1 MLSVD
6 DIHKIE
12 KQRRDIRKEIYK
24 KIYEQFCR
32 RIKQCVEL
40 NESQAFLR
48 TPSYLV
54 GYPTFDRERAT
65 VYLKRQ
71 LELGKFDV
79 TFLSNIDLYVSWKK
93 KKGHVPTPK
102 ALSKSEGTTAPQ
114 LEHEDDGFPT
124 LMNLRKAA
132 AKYRK

>member
-12 KQRRDIRKEIYK
+12 KQRKDARKEIYK

-32 RIKQCVEL
+32 KIKQCVEL
-40 NESQAFLR
+40 GESQSFLR
-48 TPSYLV
+48 TPSYLI
-54 GYPTFDRERAT
+54 GYPTFDREKAT
-65 VYLKRQ
+65 LYLKRQ

-79 TFLSNIDLYVSWKK
+79 TKVSEIDLYVSWKK
-93 KKGHVPTPK
+93 KD
-102 ALSKSEGTTAPQ
+102 KSRPVGAKPDPQ

-124 LMNLRKAA
+124 LMNLKKAA

>member
-12 KQRRDIRKEIYK
+12 KQRKDARKEIYK

-32 RIKQCVEL
+32 KIKQCVEL
-40 NESQAFLR
+40 GESQAFLR
-48 TPSYLV
+48 TPSYLI
-54 GYPTFDRERAT
+54 GYPTFDRENAT
-65 VYLKRQ
+65 LYLKRQ

-79 TFLSNIDLYVSWKK
+79 TMISEIDLYVSWKK
-93 KKGHVPTPK
+93 NGRAQPTRRTKEPV
-102 ALSKSEGTTAPQ
+102 E
-114 LEHEDDGFPT
+114 EEDDAFPT
-124 LMNLRKAA
+124 LMNLKKAA

>member
-12 KQRRDIRKEIYK
+12 KQRKDARKEIYK

-32 RIKQCVEL
+32 KIKQCVEL
-40 NESQAFLR
+40 GESQSFLR
-48 TPSYLV
+48 TPSYLI
-54 GYPTFDRERAT
+54 GYPTFNREKAT
-65 VYLKRQ
+65 VYIKRQ

-79 TFLSNIDLYVSWKK
+79 TKISDIDLYVSWKK
-93 KKGHVPTPK
+93 KRQ
-102 ALSKSEGTTAPQ
+102 LSVTVSREPPG
-114 LEHEDDGFPT
+114 LDDDAFPT
-124 LMNLRKAA
+124 LMNLKKAA

>member
-12 KQRRDIRKEIYK
+12 KQRKDARKEIYK

-32 RIKQCVEL
+32 KIKQCVEIG
-40 NESQAFLR
+40 ESQTFLR
-48 TPSYLV
+48 TPSYLI
-54 GYPTFDRERAT
+54 GYPTFDRGKAT
-65 VYLKRQ
+65 MYLKRQ

-79 TFLSNIDLYVSWKK
+79 TKVSEIDLYVSWKK
-93 KKGHVPTPK
+93 KGRTQPTRRTKEPV
-102 ALSKSEGTTAPQ
+102 E
-114 LEHEDDGFPT
+114 EEDDAFPT
-124 LMNLRKAA
+124 LMNLKKAA

>member
-12 KQRRDIRKEIYK
+12 KQRKDARKEIYK

-32 RIKQCVEL
+32 KIKQCVEL
-40 NESQAFLR
+40 GESQTFLR
-48 TPSYLV
+48 TPSYLI
-54 GYPTFDRERAT
+54 GYPTFDRGKAT
-65 VYLKRQ
+65 MYLKRQ

-79 TFLSNIDLYVSWKK
+79 TKISEIDLYVSWKK
-93 KKGHVPTPK
+93 KRRTQ
-102 ALSKSEGTTAPQ
+102 TTRRTKEPV
-114 LEHEDDGFPT
+114 EEEDDAFPT
-124 LMNLRKAA
+124 LMNLKKAA

>member
-1 MLSVD
+1 MLCVD
-6 DIHKIE
+6 DIHKIQ
-12 KQRRDIRKEIYK
+12 KHRKDNRKEIYK

-32 RIKQCVEL
+32 KIKQCVEL

-93 KKGHVPTPK
+93 KKGQT
-102 ALSKSEGTTAPQ
+102 KSTGVDYDKPQ
-114 LEHEDDGFPT
+114 QEQEDDGFPT

>member
-12 KQRRDIRKEIYK
+12 KQRKDARKEIYK

-32 RIKQCVEL
+32 KIKQCVEIG
-40 NESQAFLR
+40 ESQTFLR
-48 TPSYLV
+48 TPSYLI
-54 GYPTFDRERAT
+54 GYPTFDREKAV

-79 TFLSNIDLYVSWKK
+79 TKISEIDLYVSWKK
-93 KKGHVPTPK
+93 KRQSRP
-102 ALSKSEGTTAPQ
+102 SGTKEPPV
-114 LEHEDDGFPT
+114 LDDESFPT
-124 LMNLRKAA
+124 LMNLKKAA

>member
-12 KQRRDIRKEIYK
+12 KHRKDTRKEIYK

-32 RIKQCVEL
+32 KIKQCVEL
-40 NESQAFLR
+40 GESQTFLR
-48 TPSYLV
+48 TPTYLI
-54 GYPTFDRERAT
+54 GYPTFDREKAT
-65 VYLKRQ
+65 LYLKRQ

-79 TFLSNIDLYVSWKK
+79 TKISEIDLYVSWKK
-93 KKGHVPTPK
+93 KRSSASTSTSTKV
-102 ALSKSEGTTAPQ
+102 SKPVE
-114 LEHEDDGFPT
+114 EDDVFPT
-124 LMNLRKAA
+124 LMNLKKAA

>member
-12 KQRRDIRKEIYK
+12 KQRKDARKEIYK

-32 RIKQCVEL
+32 KIKQCVEL
-40 NESQAFLR
+40 GESQTFLR
-48 TPSYLV
+48 TPSYLI
-54 GYPTFDRERAT
+54 GYPTFDREKAT
-65 VYLKRQ
+65 LYLKRQ

-79 TFLSNIDLYVSWKK
+79 TKISEIDLYVSWKK
-93 KKGHVPTPK
+93 KGNCK
-102 ALSKSEGTTAPQ
+102 AVETPQ
-114 LEHEDDGFPT
+114 LEHEDDVFPT
-124 LMNLRKAA
+124 LMNLKKAA

>member
-1 MLSVD
+1 MLCVD

-12 KQRRDIRKEIYK
+12 RQRRDIRKEIYK

-40 NESQAFLR
+40 NETQAFLR

-71 LELGKFDV
+71 LELGRFDV
-79 TFLSNIDLYVSWKK
+79 TLMSNVDLYVSWKRAPGAK
-93 KKGHVPTPK
+93 RTKTTVEP
-102 ALSKSEGTTAPQ
+102 EGTPAEQ
-114 LEHEDDGFPT
+114 LDDVFPT
-124 LMNLRKAA
+124 LMNLKKAA

>member
-93 KKGHVPTPK
+93 KKGQPK
-102 ALSKSEGTTAPQ
+102 ALTKSEGTTAEQ

>member
-1 MLSVD
+1 MLCVD

-12 KQRRDIRKEIYK
+12 KHRKDIRKEIYK

-65 VYLKRQ
+65 VYIKRQ

-79 TFLSNIDLYVSWKK
+79 TLMSNIDLYVSWKK
-93 KKGHVPTPK
+93 KKGHVP
-102 ALSKSEGTTAPQ
+102 TTAPQ

>member
-12 KQRRDIRKEIYK
+12 KQRKDARKEIYK

-32 RIKQCVEL
+32 KIKQCVEL
-40 NESQAFLR
+40 GESQSFLR
-48 TPSYLV
+48 TPSYLL
-54 GYPTFDRERAT
+54 GYPTFDREKAT
-65 VYLKRQ
+65 MYLKRQ

-79 TFLSNIDLYVSWKK
+79 TKVSEIDLYVSWKK
-93 KKGHVPTPK
+93 RVSCKTDRVKPD
-102 ALSKSEGTTAPQ
+102 E
-114 LEHEDDGFPT
+114 EEDVFPT
-124 LMNLRKAA
+124 LMNLKKAA

>member
-1 MLSVD
+1 MLNVD

-12 KQRRDIRKEIYK
+12 RQRRETKKEIYK

-40 NESQAFLR
+40 GETQAFLR
-48 TPSYLV
+48 TPPYLI
-54 GYPTFDRERAT
+54 GFPTYDRIKAT

-79 TFLSNIDLYVSWKK
+79 TKLSDIDLYVSWKRK
-93 KKGHVPTPK
+93 DRKHENSREPE
-102 ALSKSEGTTAPQ
+102 KSEF
-114 LEHEDDGFPT
+114 EDDVFPT
-124 LMNLRKAA
+124 MMNLKKAA

>member
-12 KQRRDIRKEIYK
+12 RQRRDARKEIYR

-32 RIKQCVEL
+32 KIKQCVEL
-40 NESQAFLR
+40 GESQAFLR
-48 TPSYLV
+48 TPSYLI

-65 VYLKRQ
+65 LYIKRQ

-79 TFLSNIDLYVSWKK
+79 TRISEIDLYVSWKK
-93 KKGHVPTPK
+93 RGKPERTAVPQ
-102 ALSKSEGTTAPQ
+102 S
-114 LEHEDDGFPT
+114 EHEDDVFPT
-124 LMNLRKAA
+124 LMNLKKAA

>member
-12 KQRRDIRKEIYK
+12 KQRKDARKEIYK

-32 RIKQCVEL
+32 KIKQCVEL
-40 NESQAFLR
+40 GESQSFLR
-48 TPSYLV
+48 TPSYLL
-54 GYPTFDRERAT
+54 GYPTFNREKAT
-65 VYLKRQ
+65 VYIKRQ

-79 TFLSNIDLYVSWKK
+79 TKISDIDLYVSWKK
-93 KKGHVPTPK
+93 KRQ
-102 ALSKSEGTTAPQ
+102 LSVTVSREPPG
-114 LEHEDDGFPT
+114 LDDDAFPT
-124 LMNLRKAA
+124 LMNLKKAA

>member
-12 KQRRDIRKEIYK
+12 KQRKDARKEIYK

-32 RIKQCVEL
+32 KIKQCVEL
-40 NESQAFLR
+40 GESQAFLR
-48 TPSYLV
+48 TPSYLI
-54 GYPTFDRERAT
+54 GYPTFDREKAT
-65 VYLKRQ
+65 LYLKRQ

-79 TFLSNIDLYVSWKK
+79 TKISEIDLYVSWKRR
-93 KKGHVPTPK
+93 GRPER
-102 ALSKSEGTTAPQ
+102 AADPQ
-114 LEHEDDGFPT
+114 LEHEDDVFPT
-124 LMNLRKAA
+124 LMNLKKAA

>member
-12 KQRRDIRKEIYK
+12 KQRKDARKEIYK

-32 RIKQCVEL
+32 KIKQCVEL
-40 NESQAFLR
+40 GESQTFLR
-48 TPSYLV
+48 TPSYLI
-54 GYPTFDRERAT
+54 GYPTFDRGKAT
-65 VYLKRQ
+65 MYLKRQ

-79 TFLSNIDLYVSWKK
+79 TKISEIDLYVSWKK
-93 KKGHVPTPK
+93 KRRTQPTRRTKEPV
-102 ALSKSEGTTAPQ
+102 E
-114 LEHEDDGFPT
+114 EEDDDAFPT
-124 LMNLRKAA
+124 LMNLKKAA

>member
-32 RIKQCVEL
+32 KIKQCVEL
-40 NESQAFLR
+40 GESQAFLR

-54 GYPTFDRERAT
+54 GYPTFDRGRAT
-65 VYLKRQ
+65 VYIKRQ

-79 TFLSNIDLYVSWKK
+79 TCMSNVDLYVSWKK
-93 KKGHVPTPK
+93 KER
-102 ALSKSEGTTAPQ
+102 KSHREPEQKQTS
-114 LEHEDDGFPT
+114 EFEDEAFPT
-124 LMNLRKAA
+124 LMNLKKAA

>member
-12 KQRRDIRKEIYK
+12 KHRKDIRKEIYK

-32 RIKQCVEL
+32 KIKQCVEL

-65 VYLKRQ
+65 VYIKRQ

-93 KKGHVPTPK
+93 KKYQSSQQPK
-102 ALSKSEGTTAPQ
+102 VEKTTSQ
-114 LEHEDDGFPT
+114 QFEHEDDGFPT

>member
-12 KQRRDIRKEIYK
+12 KQRKDARKEIYK

-32 RIKQCVEL
+32 KIKQCVEL
-40 NESQAFLR
+40 GESQAFLR
-48 TPSYLV
+48 TPSYLI
-54 GYPTFDRERAT
+54 GYPTFDRENAT
-65 VYLKRQ
+65 LYLKRQ

-79 TFLSNIDLYVSWKK
+79 TMISEIDLYVSWKK
-93 KKGHVPTPK
+93 KGRAQPTRRTKEPV
-102 ALSKSEGTTAPQ
+102 E
-114 LEHEDDGFPT
+114 EEDDAFPT
-124 LMNLRKAA
+124 LMNLKKAA

>member
-12 KQRRDIRKEIYK
+12 KQRRDARKEIYR

-32 RIKQCVEL
+32 KIKQCVEL
-40 NESQAFLR
+40 GESQAFLR
-48 TPSYLV
+48 TPSYLI

-65 VYLKRQ
+65 LYLKRQ

-79 TFLSNIDLYVSWKK
+79 TKISEIDLYVSWKK
-93 KKGHVPTPK
+93 RG
-102 ALSKSEGTTAPQ
+102 KSEGTPAPQ
-114 LEHEDDGFPT
+114 LEHEDDVFPT
-124 LMNLRKAA
+124 LMNLKKAA

>member
-12 KQRRDIRKEIYK
+12 KHRKDIRKEIYK

-79 TFLSNIDLYVSWKK
+79 TLISNIDLYVSWKRK
-93 KKGHVPTPK
+93 SSSARGTV
-102 ALSKSEGTTAPQ
+102 SKETTAPQ

-124 LMNLRKAA
+124 LMYLRKAA
-132 AKYRK
+132 ATYRK

>member
-12 KQRRDIRKEIYK
+12 KQRTDARKEIYK

-32 RIKQCVEL
+32 KIKQCVEL
-40 NESQAFLR
+40 GESQAFLR
-48 TPSYLV
+48 TPSYLI
-54 GYPTFDRERAT
+54 GYPTFDRGKAT
-65 VYLKRQ
+65 QYLKRQ

-79 TFLSNIDLYVSWKK
+79 TKISDIDLYVSWKK
-93 KKGHVPTPK
+93 RVSCKTDRAKPD
-102 ALSKSEGTTAPQ
+102 E
-114 LEHEDDGFPT
+114 EEDVFPT
-124 LMNLRKAA
+124 LMNLKKAA

>member
-12 KQRRDIRKEIYK
+12 KQRRDARKEIYR

-32 RIKQCVEL
+32 KIKQCVEL
-40 NESQAFLR
+40 GESQAFLR
-48 TPSYLV
+48 TPSYLI

-65 VYLKRQ
+65 LYLKRQ

-79 TFLSNIDLYVSWKK
+79 TRISEIDLYVSWKK
-93 KKGHVPTPK
+93 RG
-102 ALSKSEGTTAPQ
+102 KSERTAVPQ
-114 LEHEDDGFPT
+114 LEHEDDVFPT
-124 LMNLRKAA
+124 LMNLKKAA

>member
-12 KQRRDIRKEIYK
+12 KQRRDARKEIYR

-32 RIKQCVEL
+32 KIKQCVEL
-40 NESQAFLR
+40 GESQAFLR
-48 TPSYLV
+48 TPSYLI

-79 TFLSNIDLYVSWKK
+79 TRISEIDLYVSWKK
-93 KKGHVPTPK
+93 RGKPERTAVPQ
-102 ALSKSEGTTAPQ
+102 S
-114 LEHEDDGFPT
+114 EHEDDVFPT
-124 LMNLRKAA
+124 LMNLKKAA